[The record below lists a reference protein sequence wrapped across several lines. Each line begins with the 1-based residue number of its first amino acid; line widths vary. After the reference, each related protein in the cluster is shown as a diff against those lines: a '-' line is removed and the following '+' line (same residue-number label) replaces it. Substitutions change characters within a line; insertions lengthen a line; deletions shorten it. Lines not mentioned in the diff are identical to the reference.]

1 MPGSSVEDITI
12 RAFTDQEPAFAED
25 DIYPEVTV
33 SQGWFGLNA
42 SAAWGEFVNDANG
55 DVTIEKT
62 VATSDYESATRPAV
76 GENGEET
83 TVPVKDLIAQLGD
96 SVEVKEDGDNTVIT
110 YKGHYKDNNIALGD
124 LQKSA
129 ANILKVVMASD
140 QFASLFDDVEA
151 KSWTESYAD
160 ELVNYLTVTKE

>member
-1 MPGSSVEDITI
+1 M
-12 RAFTDQEPAFAED
+12 
-25 DIYPEVTV
+25 
-33 SQGWFGLNA
+33 
-42 SAAWGEFVNDANG
+42 
-55 DVTIEKT
+55 
-62 VATSDYESATRPAV
+62 
-76 GENGEET
+76 
-83 TVPVKDLIAQLGD
+83 KDLIAQLGD